1 MGDVRLAKTPSRW
14 ARYLTTGFEQRGS
27 SRATDLSRC
36 LCHRAYVILVEA
48 GSVCVCVCVC
58 VVCVCVEGCVFV
70 SVSVSVFVF

>member
-36 LCHRAYVILVEA
+36 LCHRTYVILVEA
-48 GSVCVCVCVC
+48 STLASLQAY
-58 VVCVCVEGCVFV
+58 VVAQRASRAFR
-70 SVSVSVFVF
+70 SRS